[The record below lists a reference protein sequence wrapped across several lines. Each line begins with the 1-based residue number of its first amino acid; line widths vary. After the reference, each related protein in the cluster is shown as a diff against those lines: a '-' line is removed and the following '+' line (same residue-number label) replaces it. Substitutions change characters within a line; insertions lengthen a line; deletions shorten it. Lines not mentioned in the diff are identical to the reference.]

1 MIFWGLFQSGP
12 FCDHQHVGA
21 WVSLSSC
28 WVNLCCL
35 HIIPLLSGLL
45 KILHRSFRGFGS
57 PLGLPMWLL
66 SPRLPSELSHLIKDV
81 ALEPAVSGKPAFP
94 TENELCKL
102 SFGRNFPLVK
112 SLAQP
117 GGFLEQG
124 QQVQRSELY
133 LQCCCILSLSLI
145 TCRTWVWDH
154 SAVFSLIIHNTL
166 LEVPRTVWFKA
177 ENYKLKPPTLLW
189 FESNYQW
196 EGPLICSMCKAFPG
210 KKCWRRGSWKLRQDV
225 RVSQTEAKVEENG
238 ELAKKMSSVTLVI
251 TAFLE
256 WGRWKSAWRGSKML
270 DTGNIPA
277 MLILP

>member
-1 MIFWGLFQSGP
+1 MIFWGLFQSGL
-12 FCDHQHVGA
+12 FCDSVIINMLVAGCHCHSVA
-21 WVSLSSC
+21 AEWICAVCTSFLCYLVSLKSYIA
-28 WVNLCCL
+28 VL
-35 HIIPLLSGLL
+35 GV
-45 KILHRSFRGFGS
+45 FGS

-145 TCRTWVWDH
+145 TCRTWVWDQ

-166 LEVPRTVWFKA
+166 LEVSRTVWFKA
-177 ENYKLKPPTLLW
+177 ENYKLKPPPFFDVNQIT
-189 FESNYQW
+189 N
-196 EGPLICSMCKAFPG
+196 G
-210 KKCWRRGSWKLRQDV
+210 KV
-225 RVSQTEAKVEENG
+225 
-238 ELAKKMSSVTLVI
+238 
-251 TAFLE
+251 
-256 WGRWKSAWRGSKML
+256 
-270 DTGNIPA
+270 P
-277 MLILP
+277 